1 MKNNNTLKAVIL
13 AMAFISQGNT
23 IASVML
29 ADIAKAFP
37 DAGQTAIQYV
47 MQMGMIGAFP
57 ISLSVGFLATK
68 IRKKPMLIVGISLII
83 IGALIPIVNH
93 STLTMLY
100 IGAAVVGAGQG
111 FLAPLVGTIII
122 ESFNGE
128 AQHKMMGLNTSFASL
143 GSTVLLLLAGII
155 CKTGWVNVY
164 YLYFVSI
171 IVLLFVIAF
180 LPKGE
185 TPVQSAATSESN
197 VKKSKV
203 AVPLRGW
210 IQCIISAI
218 LFMLYCT
225 FALNVSLHIAAK
237 GLGSPAS
244 TSIAMSLITGF
255 SILAGLIFS
264 KVIKLVK
271 LYVGALAAVFALIG
285 MIISCFATNIIM
297 IYLAASIFGL
307 FFGFAMS
314 GGAYIISRIC
324 TPEQVAPTFSI
335 SMSIMMLGII
345 FSPIIVNGITALWGG
360 SGSTGSFITS
370 AGVLVI
376 MVVVCFI
383 WNAYLTK
390 TLSIEKTSQV

>member
-1 MKNNNTLKAVIL
+1 MKKNNNTLKAVIL

-57 ISLSVGFLATK
+57 ISLASGFLATK
-68 IRKKPMLIVGISLII
+68 IRKKPMLVVGISLII
-83 IGALIPIVNH
+83 VGALIPIINH

-111 FLAPLVGTIII
+111 FLAPLVGTIVI
-122 ESFNGE
+122 ESFTGDD
-128 AQHKMMGLNTSFASL
+128 QHKMMGLNTSFSSL

-164 YLYFVSI
+164 YLYFVAI
-171 IVLLFVIAF
+171 IVLLLVIAF

-185 TPVQSAATSESN
+185 TPVQSAPEAN
-197 VKKSKV
+197 VKKLKV
-203 AVPLRGW
+203 AVPLRGL
-210 IQCIISAI
+210 IQCIINAV

-237 GLGSPAS
+237 SLGSPAA

-255 SILAGLIFS
+255 SVLSGLVFS
-264 KVIKLVK
+264 KVVNAIK
-271 LYVGALAAVFALIG
+271 LYVGTLAALCALIG
-285 MIISCFATNIIM
+285 MVIACFATNIIM
-297 IYLAASIFGL
+297 IYLSAAFFGL
-307 FFGFAMS
+307 FFGIALS
-314 GGAYIISRIC
+314 GGSYIVSRIC
-324 TPEQVAPTFSI
+324 KPEQVAPTFSI
-335 SMSIMMLGII
+335 SMSIMTLGII
-345 FSPIIVNGITALWGG
+345 FSPIIVNGITAMWGG
-360 SGSTGSFITS
+360 SGSTGSFTTS
-370 AGVLVI
+370 AAILAI
-376 MVVVCFI
+376 MVIICFV
-383 WNAYLTK
+383 WNSYLTK
-390 TLSIEKTSQV
+390 VLQSEQASQI